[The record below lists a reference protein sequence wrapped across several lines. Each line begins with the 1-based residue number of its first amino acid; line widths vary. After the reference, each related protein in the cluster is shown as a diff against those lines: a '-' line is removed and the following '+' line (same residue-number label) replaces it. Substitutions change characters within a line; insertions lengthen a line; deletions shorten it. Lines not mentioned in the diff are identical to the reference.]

1 MTNDNNSYTTKD
13 NLFNMIAAKFI
24 PFWPLFVGLFIIGM
38 IGGTL
43 YIKLKAPVYQSFAA
57 LIVNDEEKGVGNA
70 QLIESISVF
79 ESKKIVE
86 NEIEILLSQIV
97 IDDVV
102 SQLAL
107 YAELRQDGLFVDNVL
122 FKKTPIKII
131 LKDPANPLT
140 YKNAEEV
147 KFKYSSKAQHIN
159 IENSFY
165 DLNTWV
171 ANPHG
176 GSEMMFIQNENAD
189 ESDSKLDN
197 LYYKLINPNVA
208 ADRVLRNLYV
218 GAANKSSTVVKLN
231 YKDTNPERGNAV
243 LNQLINSYRKEEILN
258 QNNLATNTL
267 KFVEDRIEQVGKQLD
282 SVELELQKYRTKE
295 GVINLSEQGNLYLQN
310 VGNYDRRIADIDI
323 QLSVL
328 RKVESYVV
336 SKKTNTGI
344 VPSTLGIEDPI
355 LPRLLQQLYDAE
367 IEYEELSKT
376 TAKNNPILV
385 TVRNR
390 IEQIRPS
397 ILENVRNQKSSLR
410 ASRGSLTKNSGKYNQ
425 ALNILPEQERKYVE
439 ITRKKKNISELLDYL
454 SQKREETALSYSPTV
469 GDIRV
474 IQNAKSTTVP
484 IAPRKMFVFALASFL
499 ALGAGIAW
507 VGGKELLNSKILF
520 RTELESRTNL
530 PVLGELAY
538 IEDNTQN
545 KRLITK
551 HQNIYLTDQ
560 FRQLLSSMGVYDL
573 NNPSQTILVTSNIP
587 GEGKSY
593 ISSNLALSIALTG
606 KKTALVDLDL
616 RKPGV
621 SSVFGLSKNKG
632 LSEFLGT
639 ELAIDKINNKDK
651 SGLTIFPSG
660 KKALNSSELLTK
672 PKLAEFFKY
681 LKEEFECIII
691 DSPPMQNVSDPSLI
705 AGFADQTLITI
716 RHNHTPKFIVN
727 KIDENVNRKRLQPA
741 FLVFNG
747 VKARGFTSQNYG
759 YGYGYE
765 ASMDDEK
772 SLMATTIP
780 EFFNK
785 LKASFS
791 KKA

>member
-13 NLFNMIAAKFI
+13 NLFNILAAKFI

-43 YIKLKAPVYQSFAA
+43 YVKFKAPIYQSYAA
-57 LIVNDEEKGVGNA
+57 IIVNDEKKGVGNA

-122 FKKTPIKII
+122 FKNTPIKII

-176 GSEMMFIQNENAD
+176 GSEIMFIQNENAD
-189 ESDSKLDN
+189 ESDLELDN
-197 LYYKLINPNVA
+197 LYYKLIDPDVA
-208 ADRVLRNLYV
+208 AGGVLRNLYV
-218 GAANKSSTVVKLN
+218 GAANKSSTVIKLS
-231 YKDTNPERGNAV
+231 YKDTNTERGNAV

-328 RKVESYVV
+328 KKVESYVV

-410 ASRGSLTKNSGKYNQ
+410 ASRGSLTKNSGKYSQ

-474 IQNAKSTTVP
+474 IQNAQAGTSPVGTKKLF
-484 IAPRKMFVFALASFL
+484 IYALALFL
-499 ALGAGIAW
+499 SLGAGVAW

-530 PVLGELAY
+530 PILGELAF
-538 IEDNTQN
+538 IENIKN
-545 KRLITK
+545 EFLITE

-560 FRQLLSSMGVYDL
+560 FRQLVTSIGFYDL
-573 NNPSQTILVTSNIP
+573 NNPTQTVLVTSNIP
-587 GEGKSY
+587 NEGKSY
-593 ISSNLALSIALTG
+593 VSSNLSLSIALTG
-606 KKTALVDLDL
+606 RKTALVDLDL

-621 SSVFGLSKNKG
+621 SSIFGLSKNKG
-632 LSEFLGT
+632 MSEFLGA
-639 ELAIDKINNKDK
+639 ELAVDKINIKDK
-651 SGLTIFPSG
+651 SGLVIFPSG
-660 KKALNSSELLTK
+660 KKALNSSELLTR
-672 PKLAEFFKY
+672 PKMVEFFKY
-681 LKEEFECIII
+681 LKEEFDCIII
-691 DSPPMQNVSDPSLI
+691 DSPPMNTVSDSSLI
-705 AGFADQTLITI
+705 AGFVDQTLVVT
-716 RHNHTPKFIVN
+716 RHNHTPKFIAN
-727 KIDENVNRKRLQPA
+727 KINENVIKKRLEPA
-741 FLVFNG
+741 ALVFNG
-747 VKARGFTSQNYG
+747 VKLRGFTSRNYG

-765 ASMDDEK
+765 GDMNENK
-772 SLMATTIP
+772 SSIERVIVEP
-780 EFFNK
+780 FNK
-785 LKASFS
+785 FKELFS